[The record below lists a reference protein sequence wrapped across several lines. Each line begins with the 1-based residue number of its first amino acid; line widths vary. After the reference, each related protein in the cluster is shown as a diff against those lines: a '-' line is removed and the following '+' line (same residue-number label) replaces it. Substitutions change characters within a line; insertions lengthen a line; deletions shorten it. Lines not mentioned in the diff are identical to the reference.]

1 MTCLKLINP
10 STILNLTLVLF
21 LVMVLGCETSEEK
34 EELTLDELKT
44 AEKILS
50 FLNLAQEALDEG
62 RYNVAL
68 SQIDSAEIYGR
79 YLAGVHY
86 FRGLILDQLN
96 RFQDSEIAYSEAL
109 RINPSF
115 HGAWFNM
122 GNNALGLDQFNKA
135 LKNYTNELKEY
146 PRAEVYEKIAVTHAN
161 LYESEKAMENV
172 LKAVSLDSLYAPA
185 YFLLGRINRDEGKI
199 EDALINLRKANK
211 LDPENH
217 EYIYELGALLLRS
230 GSVDESINYLY
241 SAHQNMKWHYGSH
254 YNLGQAL
261 VRIGRESEGRKLLV
275 RADSL
280 QELESL
286 TARYLQRTRERPENQ
301 NDWGNLAN
309 VFRRMGRLNE
319 ASQAYKVALSLGPND
334 LELRN
339 TVAYLSLV
347 TGDTTGA
354 LWHYRRLLE
363 QDHTR
368 ADTWFNLGIIQVS
381 RGEFGSA
388 RRSWENVLRLDPGDS
403 TTSQFLRKL
412 PKSTFLEIL
421 E

>member
-1 MTCLKLINP
+1 MISLKIIKLSSI
-10 STILNLTLVLF
+10 IHLTLILI
-21 LVMVLGCETSEEK
+21 LIMMLGCGDSEQK

-62 RYNVAL
+62 RYNAAL
-68 SQIDSAEIYGR
+68 TQIDSAEIYGKH
-79 YLAGVHY
+79 LAGVHY

-96 RFQDSEIAYSEAL
+96 RFDDSEIAYSQAL
-109 RINPSF
+109 IINPSF

-135 LKNYTNELKEY
+135 LKHYNNELKEY

-172 LKAVSLDSLYAPA
+172 MKAVEIDSLYAPA
-185 YFLLGRINRDEGKI
+185 YFLLGRIYRDEGKI
-199 EDALINLRKANK
+199 KDALINLRKAHK

-217 EYIYELGALLLRS
+217 EYIYELGALLLKS
-230 GSVDESINYLY
+230 GSIDESINYLY
-241 SAHQNMKWHYGSH
+241 LAQQNMQWHYGSN

-261 VRIGRESEGRKLLV
+261 VRIGKEQEGHQLLV

-286 TARYLQRTRERPENQ
+286 TARFLQRTRERPNNQ
-301 NDWGNLAN
+301 TDWGNLAN

-319 ASQAYKVALSLGPND
+319 ATKAYKVALSLGPNN

-339 TVAYLSLV
+339 TVAYLSLA

-381 RGEFGSA
+381 RGEFSSA
-388 RRSWENVLRLDPGDS
+388 RKSWENVLRLEPGDS